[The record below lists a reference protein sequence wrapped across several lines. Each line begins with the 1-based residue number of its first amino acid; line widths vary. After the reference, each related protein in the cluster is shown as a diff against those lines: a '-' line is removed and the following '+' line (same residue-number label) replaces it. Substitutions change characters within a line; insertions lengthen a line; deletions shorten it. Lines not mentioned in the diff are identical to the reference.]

1 MRLRN
6 PAVVVFCALACVASA
21 AERTTPYRAYVK
33 VDEAYVRSGPGEG
46 FYPTEKLRFGREV
59 EVYRCDAS
67 GWCAIRPPEESF
79 SWVAGWDLQLGD
91 DGLAEVAADRVAAR
105 VGSQFS
111 DLRDVVQVRLKRGE
125 VVEVLGWKKIGAGS
139 SAQTWYRI
147 APPAGE
153 FRFIE
158 SRFLDMEPPLSRI
171 VRTSGET
178 PSAPSRSE
186 VRRAHA
192 EVGSG
197 AAPSGSVDRPATRAA
212 QTPPATASP
221 TPDAS
226 ASSSSPAPA
235 APAATPGASARP
247 ERTAPRPTPLT
258 QEEFQAELDD
268 INTELSIMLAEEP
281 SVWNCDELTR
291 RTESLLAQAQTASER
306 GHARLLLNRVLKAA
320 DVKRR
325 YDAMHAVPSATVA
338 SGEPAST
345 EAGPTPRPL
354 RGPEVGTERY
364 DGMGKLTRV
373 MPAKLGA
380 PRYALLDERGHVRCY
395 VTPAPGVNVQHY
407 VGRRVGV
414 NGIRSTIPEQNAP
427 HVTAQHITPIEG
439 RMLR

>member
-6 PAVVVFCALACVASA
+6 PAIVLLCALACAARA
-21 AERTTPYRAYVK
+21 AERATPYRAYVQ

-67 GWCAIRPPEESF
+67 GWCAIRPLEESF

-91 DGLAEVAADRVAAR
+91 DGLAEIAADRVAAR

-125 VVEVLGWKKIGAGS
+125 LVEVLGWKKIGAGS

-158 SRFLDMEPPLSRI
+158 SRFLDTEPPLNRI
-171 VRTSGET
+171 VRTSGES
-178 PSAPSRSE
+178 PAAPARSE
-186 VRRAHA
+186 VRRA
-192 EVGSG
+192 
-197 AAPSGSVDRPATRAA
+197 DATD
-212 QTPPATASP
+212 ASP
-221 TPDAS
+221 
-226 ASSSSPAPA
+226 SPAPA
-235 APAATPGASARP
+235 SSAADPKAPARP
-247 ERTAPRPTPLT
+247 ERATPDPTPLT

-291 RTESLLAQAQTASER
+291 RIEALLAQSKSAAER
-306 GHARLLLNRVLKAA
+306 GHARLLLNRILKAA

-325 YDAMHAVPSATVA
+325 YDAMHAATPA
-338 SGEPAST
+338 PAAEAAST
-345 EAGPTPRPL
+345 EAGPTSRAI
-354 RGPEVGTERY
+354 RSPEIGTERY

-373 MPAKLGA
+373 MPARLGA

-427 HVTAQHITPIEG
+427 HVTAQHITPIQG